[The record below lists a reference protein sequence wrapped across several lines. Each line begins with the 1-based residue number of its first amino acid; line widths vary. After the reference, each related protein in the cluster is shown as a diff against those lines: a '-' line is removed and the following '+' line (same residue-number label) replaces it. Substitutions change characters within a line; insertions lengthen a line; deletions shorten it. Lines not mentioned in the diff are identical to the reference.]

1 MTEKK
6 KVYRIQDNEDK
17 RHPWCLVDENDV
29 VILVSHRK
37 SELVDYAF
45 DELGAWEVRHEE
57 SPHDR

>member
-1 MTEKK
+1 M
-6 KVYRIQDNEDK
+6 YRIQDNEDK